1 MMDPG
6 SLASSLGAALGVLK
20 PTKAKL
26 KCVGSNLP
34 SGVVEL
40 ECMFNPTEYRIAQS
54 AQVSRNNTAA
64 KAGGTADF
72 SGTGPITLTLQ
83 LFFDAFAAT
92 SGNVAPQVNTLMSWT
107 RPVDGSTPPAPPQVS
122 FKWGGNQ
129 MLNDFHGFLRTVS
142 ANYTIFRTDGTPVQA
157 RVDLTIEGDTSPLP
171 GQNPTSRSIDS
182 RRTHMVVSGD
192 TLQSVAFAELGRPTY
207 WRAIADLNGI
217 DDPLRV
223 PTGTVLLIPTAA
235 DAARSS

>member
-1 MMDPG
+1 MDPM
-6 SLASSLGAALGVLK
+6 SAASALGSALGILK

-26 KCVGSNLP
+26 VCVGSNLP
-34 SGVVEL
+34 SGQTEL

-64 KAGGTADF
+64 KEGGTADF
-72 SGTGPITLTLQ
+72 SGTGPVTLTLQ
-83 LFFDAFAAT
+83 LFFDDFAST
-92 SGNVAPQVNTLMSWT
+92 SGNVTPKINTLMSWT
-107 RPVDGSTPPAPPQVS
+107 RPVSGSTPPAPPQVA
-122 FKWGGNQ
+122 FRWGGNQ
-129 MLNDFHGFLRTVS
+129 MLSDFHGFLRTVS

-157 RVDLTIEGDTSPLP
+157 RVDITLEGDTQPLP

-182 RRTHMVVSGD
+182 RRTHMIVAGD
-192 TLQSVAFAELGRPTY
+192 TLQSVAYKELGRPAY

-223 PTGTVLLIPTAA
+223 PTGTVLLIPSAA
-235 DAARSS
+235 DAARAS